1 MEELDEKKDLKK
13 KQSNIDKVRSI
24 LNGDN
29 RLPPIPPTKAFKGS
43 KKDKEDK
50 PKHKK
55 KISCED

>member
-1 MEELDEKKDLKK
+1 MEELDEAKK

-24 LNGDN
+24 LSGDN